1 MNAKKNLLTY
11 VFLLVLIVSG
21 QISAQDKIKYS
32 MKEPRNNWGLGFVY
46 SESGFGF
53 SVEKYITLGKSTD
66 LYFNLLFSNVTD
78 SREIERY
85 DFYGNPVVYGKV
97 NRIFMFP
104 LSIGINKELFKGDLD
119 GSFQPVINFGIAPTL
134 IVTNPYDR
142 SFFNAIGY
150 SSAYFSVGP
159 FAGIG
164 FNYSQSE
171 SSSLNVRIGY
181 YYLPVFGD
189 GLQSLEN
196 SEISNVGGF
205 QLSIGINFLK

>member
-1 MNAKKNLLTY
+1 MNAKNLLTY
-11 VFLLVLIVSG
+11 VFIFVLIISN
-21 QISAQDKIKYS
+21 QSSAQDKLQYTK
-32 MKEPRNNWGLGFVY
+32 KEPRNNWGLGFVY

-53 SVEKYITLGKSTD
+53 SVGKYITMGKSTD

-104 LSIGINKELFKGDLD
+104 LSIGINKELFKSDLD
-119 GSFQPVINFGIAPTL
+119 GSFKPVINIGVAPTL
-134 IVTNPYDR
+134 IVVNPYDR

-150 SSAYFSVGP
+150 TTTKFSVGP

-171 SSSLNVRIGY
+171 SSSLNVRIDY
-181 YYLPVFGD
+181 YYLPVFGG

-196 SEISNVGGF
+196 SEITNVGGF